1 MQFTGKER
9 DTETGLDFFGPRYLS
24 SAQGRFTSPDEPF
37 IWADPENP
45 QSWNL
50 YAYGLNNPLVYS
62 DPTGH
67 EPCENGIN
75 PENGNICTV
84 VVLPKPKEQPIIT
97 KADLNPLDDGPPLAF
112 QGFVNLV
119 LNGQVKRGSAQL
131 ALGILP
137 SALLSFGA
145 ARLGAQ
151 PLFQGFQ
158 AAEDAA
164 LAAKGLSATTVFNEG
179 KGVVNGE
186 TTGMTNHALSQA
198 LVRGVTKEEIGEA
211 LTHVAKST
219 GGSVLSFSGEGAEV
233 RVNQVTGKIV
243 TVIRFS
249 SPTAK

>member
-1 MQFTGKER
+1 
-9 DTETGLDFFGPRYLS
+9 
-24 SAQGRFTSPDEPF
+24 
-37 IWADPENP
+37 
-45 QSWNL
+45 
-50 YAYGLNNPLVYS
+50 LNNPLLYS

-67 EPCENGIN
+67 EPCVNGVN

-112 QGFVNLV
+112 QGFVNLF

-145 ARLGAQ
+145 ARMGAQ
-151 PLFQGFQ
+151 PLFQSFQ

-164 LAAKGLSATTVFNEG
+164 LAAKGLSAATAFNAG
-179 KGVVNGE
+179 RGVINGE

-198 LVRGVTKEEIGEA
+198 LARGVTKQEIAEA

-219 GGSVLSFSGEGAEV
+219 GGSVLKFIGQGAQV
-233 RVNQVTGKIV
+233 RVNQITGKIV

-249 SPTAK
+249 SATAK